1 MVLLALQYI
10 FVRTSDKKCMPVS
23 RLYRR
28 SSIPVVWPLVT
39 ALGEGIELVLCGDGV
54 LDDADETAWKPHAGC
69 RREKASG

>member
-1 MVLLALQYI
+1 M
-10 FVRTSDKKCMPVS
+10 S

-28 SSIPVVWPLVT
+28 SSIPVGLPPVT